1 VEKEQANAE
10 LLKTNSH
17 TSPSNSH
24 IFSAFDLFGLIN
36 PSKKKLKE
44 EWRRD

>member
-1 VEKEQANAE
+1 VEKEQVNAQ

-36 PSKKKLKE
+36 PSKKKLKY
-44 EWRRD
+44 EWNRN